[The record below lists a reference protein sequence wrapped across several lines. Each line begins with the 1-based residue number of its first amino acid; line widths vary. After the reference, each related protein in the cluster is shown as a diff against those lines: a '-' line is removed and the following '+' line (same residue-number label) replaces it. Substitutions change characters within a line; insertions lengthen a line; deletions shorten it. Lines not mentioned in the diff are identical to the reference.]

1 VFIEREKE
9 RKRRKER
16 KRERKVSIIS
26 IISIIRGFLNF
37 HSNARV
43 NHERFHGGAT
53 HERGRGYF
61 VIIREREIVHGN
73 FPEFRSSHL
82 SYLWWLVPKEKER
95 GGVRQKSIL
104 V

>member
-1 VFIEREKE
+1 MFIERKKE
-9 RKRRKER
+9 RERRKER
-16 KRERKVSIIS
+16 KRERQVSIIS

-82 SYLWWLVPKEKER
+82 CLICGGWCRRRKKEEE
-95 GGVRQKSIL
+95 
-104 V
+104 

>member
-1 VFIEREKE
+1 MFIKRERERE
-9 RKRRKER
+9 REEKRKKER
-16 KRERKVSIIS
+16 KRERKVSISSIS
-26 IISIIRGFLNF
+26 RGFLNF

-43 NHERFHGGAT
+43 YHERFHGGAT

-82 SYLWWLVPKEKER
+82 CLICGGWCRRRKKEEE
-95 GGVRQKSIL
+95 
-104 V
+104 

>member
-1 VFIEREKE
+1 MFIEREKE

-82 SYLWWLVPKEKER
+82 CLICGGWCRRRKKEEE
-95 GGVRQKSIL
+95 
-104 V
+104 

>member
-1 VFIEREKE
+1 MFIERERE
-9 RKRRKER
+9 REREREEKRKKER

-26 IISIIRGFLNF
+26 SISRGFLNF

-43 NHERFHGGAT
+43 YHERFHGGAT

-82 SYLWWLVPKEKER
+82 CLICGGWCRRRKKEEE
-95 GGVRQKSIL
+95 
-104 V
+104 